1 MGFVKGFLCFF
12 TGNIFLCLVKSPHPR
27 GKSLRMEH
35 NFDLA
40 AANLQIII
48 ELRKEMLRI
57 IYFFI
62 SFLKEMENRTFLS
75 IILLRLQLLK

>member
-1 MGFVKGFLCFF
+1 MPGQKPSSEGQ
-12 TGNIFLCLVKSPHPR
+12 IAP
-27 GKSLRMEH
+27 MEH

-62 SFLKEMENRTFLS
+62 SFLKEMENRTFLPT
-75 IILLRLQLLK
+75 ILLRLQLLK

>member
-1 MGFVKGFLCFF
+1 
-12 TGNIFLCLVKSPHPR
+12 
-27 GKSLRMEH
+27 MEH

-75 IILLRLQLLK
+75 TILLRLQLIKIKRIKRSVS

>member
-1 MGFVKGFLCFF
+1 
-12 TGNIFLCLVKSPHPR
+12 
-27 GKSLRMEH
+27 MEH

-48 ELRKEMLRI
+48 ELRKEILRI

-75 IILLRLQLLK
+75 TILLRLQLLK